1 MNLPVQVILLFQ
13 RSSRPFFSKSIR
25 FYGGIYTA
33 LAPKPATFYQNKSR
47 HSVLFAY
54 IRPHSINAEK
64 VNMLSTIALLPD
76 SFIYISYDIESITIN
91 PVIDYHFSVVVVSYL
106 PNKKLLPIVGL
117 IDGI

>member
-1 MNLPVQVILLFQ
+1 
-13 RSSRPFFSKSIR
+13 
-25 FYGGIYTA
+25 
-33 LAPKPATFYQNKSR
+33 
-47 HSVLFAY
+47 
-54 IRPHSINAEK
+54 
-64 VNMLSTIALLPD
+64 MLSTIALLPD